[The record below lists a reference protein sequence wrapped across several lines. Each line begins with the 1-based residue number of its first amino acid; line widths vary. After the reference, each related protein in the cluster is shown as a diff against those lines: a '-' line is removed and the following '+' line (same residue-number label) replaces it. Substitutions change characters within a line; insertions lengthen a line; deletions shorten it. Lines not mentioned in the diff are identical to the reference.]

1 MAAASSPVVTERA
14 ESGKWLVAIAVV
26 LAAALEVLDTTIINV
41 SLPHMQGSFSASV
54 DEITWVL
61 TSYLVANG
69 IMIPMTG
76 WISARY
82 GRKRYFLASVLIFIT
97 ASALCGI
104 TTSLDE
110 MVVFRLV
117 QGAAGAAMIPLSQSI
132 LMETFPPSEQQLAMA
147 VWGLGLMV
155 APIMGPTLG
164 GWITDHLS
172 WRWNFY
178 INVPIGMAAFVMVSS
193 FVHDPS
199 YIRNRDGR
207 RGNVDYLG
215 IAYLALGL
223 GLLQLVLDRG
233 ERLDWFA
240 SKWICYGALGAGLC
254 LVLLPFHELKVKDP
268 IIDIRILF
276 KPIFALAVIITII
289 RSFVLYGTGVL
300 LPVFLQEFMAYNAWK
315 AGLVL
320 APRALGTMAAM
331 LFIGQLARRG
341 TDTRLALGIGFIL
354 MALGLWQM
362 SEWNLNLS
370 MWEAIAPGIILG
382 AGMGLTFPIVSAVSL
397 SCVER
402 ERMGYAASLYNMMR
416 NTGGAVG
423 ISYLTAMLVNREQI
437 HQAHLVND
445 VTVFSTWRLS
455 HAGARVPGAFHLAPL
470 MSQLMGGHR
479 QGLGLVYNSIQAQAA
494 ILSFNDIY
502 RLLAFI
508 TALMIPT
515 FIFFK
520 QSRAAAGASGGH

>member
-1 MAAASSPVVTERA
+1 MAVASPIVSAPSK
-14 ESGKWLVAIAVV
+14 SGHKWLVAIAVV

-41 SLPHMQGSFSASV
+41 SLPHMQGSFSATV

-69 IMIPMTG
+69 IMIPMTA
-76 WISARY
+76 WISARF
-82 GRKRYFLASVLIFIT
+82 GRKRYFLASVLVFIA

-110 MVVFRLV
+110 MVLFRLV
-117 QGAAGAAMIPLSQSI
+117 QGAAGAAMIPLSQAI

-178 INVPIGMAAFVMVSS
+178 INVPIGLAAFVMVSS

-199 YIRNRDGR
+199 FLRGR
-207 RGNVDYLG
+207 AAGGSVDYLG

-223 GLLQLVLDRG
+223 GLLQIVLDRG
-233 ERLDWFA
+233 QRAGWFA
-240 SKWICYGALGAGLC
+240 SSRICYGAIISGLC
-254 LVLLPFHELKVKDP
+254 LLLLPFHELKAKDP
-268 IIDIRILF
+268 ILDIRILF
-276 KPIFALAVIITII
+276 KPIFSLAVVLTIA
-289 RSFVLYGTGVL
+289 RSFVLYGSGL
-300 LPVFLQEFMAYNAWK
+300 LIPIFLQDFMAYDAWK

-320 APRALGTMAAM
+320 APRALGTMVSM
-331 LFIGQLARRG
+331 LLVGQLARRG
-341 TDTRLALGIGFIL
+341 LDTRLALGIGFVL

-362 SEWNLNLS
+362 SEWNLNVS
-370 MWEAIAPGIILG
+370 MWEAIQPGIILG

-397 SCVER
+397 SCVEP
-402 ERMGYAASLYNMMR
+402 ERIGYAASLYNVMR
-416 NTGGAVG
+416 NTGGAIG
-423 ISYLTAMLVNREQI
+423 ISYLTDMLVNREQN
-437 HQAHLVND
+437 HQSHLVHHL
-445 VTVFSTWRLS
+445 TVFEAWRLS
-455 HAGARVPGAFHLAPL
+455 HAATRVPGGFHLAPL
-470 MSQLMGGHR
+470 MTQLISG
-479 QGLGLVYNSIQAQAA
+479 QKQSLDVVYSSIQAQAA

-502 RLLAFI
+502 RLLTVI
-508 TALMIPT
+508 SLLMVPS

-520 QSRAAAGASGGH
+520 QSLVMGGRSAH

>member
-1 MAAASSPVVTERA
+1 MAAATFPATA
-14 ESGKWLVAIAVV
+14 EHGEPGKWLIAIAVV

-82 GRKRYFLASVLIFIT
+82 GRKRYFLSSMLLFIS
-97 ASALCGI
+97 ASALCGL
-104 TTSLDE
+104 TTSLNE
-110 MVVFRLV
+110 MVFFRLV

-132 LMETFPPSEQQLAMA
+132 LMETFPPSEQQMAMA

-164 GWITDHLS
+164 GWVTDNLS

-178 INVPIGMAAFVMVSS
+178 INVPIGLAAFAMVSW
-193 FVHDPS
+193 FVHDPA
-199 YIRNRDGR
+199 YLREGR
-207 RGNVDYLG
+207 ARSGKVDYLG
-215 IAYLALGL
+215 IIYLVVGL
-223 GLLQLVLDRG
+223 GVLQIVLDRG
-233 ERLDWFA
+233 QRLDWFA
-240 SKWICYGALGAGLC
+240 SKWIWYGSIIAGLS
-254 LVLLPFHELKVKDP
+254 LILLPFHELKASDP
-268 IIDIRILF
+268 ILDIRIFF
-276 KPIFALAVIITII
+276 KPLFALAVFVTII

-300 LPVFLQEFMAYNAWK
+300 LPLFLQDFMAYDAWK

-331 LFIGQLARRG
+331 LFVGQIARRG
-341 TDTRLALGIGFIL
+341 RDTRAALGLGFIL
-354 MALGLWQM
+354 MVLGLWQM
-362 SEWNLNLS
+362 SAWNLNVS

-397 SCVER
+397 SVVPR

-416 NTGGAVG
+416 NTGGALG
-423 ISYLTAMLVNREQI
+423 ISYLTDVLVNREQV
-437 HQAHLVND
+437 HQSRLVNH
-445 VTVFSTWRLS
+445 VTVFKAWRLS
-455 HAGARVPGAFHLAPL
+455 QAPPRAPGVQHFAAL
-470 MSQLMGGHR
+470 MSQLMRGQR
-479 QGLGLVYNSIQAQAA
+479 QGIDLVYNSIQAQAA

-502 RLLAFI
+502 RLLAFV

-520 QSRAAAGASGGH
+520 QSQAKGAPAAH

>member
-1 MAAASSPVVTERA
+1 MAAASSPATAEHG
-14 ESGKWLVAIAVV
+14 ESGKWLIAIAVV

-54 DEITWVL
+54 DEITWIL

-76 WISARY
+76 WIAARY
-82 GRKRYFLASVLIFIT
+82 GRKRYFLTSVLVFIA
-97 ASALCGI
+97 ASAICGL

-164 GWITDHLS
+164 GWITDNLS

-178 INVPIGMAAFVMVSS
+178 INVPIGLAAFAMVSW
-193 FVHDPS
+193 FVHDPA
-199 YIRNRDGR
+199 YLRQ
-207 RGNVDYLG
+207 RGARSGKVDYLG
-215 IAYLALGL
+215 IIYLALGL

-233 ERLDWFA
+233 QRLDWFA
-240 SKWICYGALGAGLC
+240 SKWIWYGSIISGLS
-254 LVLLPFHELKVKDP
+254 LILLPFHELKAKDP
-268 IIDIRILF
+268 ILDIRILF
-276 KPIFALAVIITII
+276 KPIFALAVVITII

-300 LPVFLQEFMAYNAWK
+300 LPLFLQDFMAYDAWK

-320 APRALGTMAAM
+320 APRALGTMASM
-331 LFIGQLARRG
+331 LFVGQIARRG
-341 TDTRLALGIGFIL
+341 ADTRLALGLGFIL

-362 SEWNLNLS
+362 SEWNLSLS

-382 AGMGLTFPIVSAVSL
+382 AGMGLTFPIVSAISISV
-397 SCVER
+397 VPR

-416 NTGGAVG
+416 NTGGAIG
-423 ISYLTAMLVNREQI
+423 ISYLTDLLVTREQI
-437 HQAHLVND
+437 HQAHLVNN
-445 VTVFSTWRLS
+445 VTVFKAWSLS
-455 HAGARVPGAFHLAPL
+455 HVAARAPGASHFAPL
-470 MSQLMGGHR
+470 MAQVMSGQK
-479 QGLGLVYNSIQAQAA
+479 QGLDMVYNSVQAQAA

-502 RLLAFI
+502 RLLAFV

-520 QSRAAAGASGGH
+520 QTQVKGGQTAH